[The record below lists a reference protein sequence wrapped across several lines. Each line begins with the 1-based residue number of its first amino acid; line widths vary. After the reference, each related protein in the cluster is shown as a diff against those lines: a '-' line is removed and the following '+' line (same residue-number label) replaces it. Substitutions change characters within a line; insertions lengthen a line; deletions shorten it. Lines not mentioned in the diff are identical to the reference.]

1 MKYKILKE
9 FVDDLGSIR
18 TVGEEFSQLLKT
30 DFISGLEKYGFIEEI
45 KEQDFAVIAT
55 SKLAGVE
62 IAAEDYVEGDK
73 KHFTWDEAIEAVK
86 KLGNGWRL
94 PTRKEWSL
102 ICEEFGCDE
111 DGELSGGLLAK
122 NLNLKANGWKDNNGS
137 LNDSGTYG
145 YWWSSTA
152 HRTTYRYFLYYNTS
166 NGLNSGSG
174 YYRDFGFSVR
184 CVRDVKDKEAFWD
197 FRIYK
202 FNGLFLELKK
212 EGTKLKGKD
221 GGWSSEYIDEQA
233 GLLLRLR
240 ERGYCAEFA
249 VGFDEAKK
257 IIGEYLKGVK

>member
-1 MKYKILKE
+1 MMKYKILKE

-18 TVGEEFSQLLKT
+18 TIGEEFSQLLKT

-111 DGELSGGLLAK
+111 DGQLSGGLLAK
-122 NLNLKANGWKDNNGS
+122 NLNLKANGWKDRSGS
-137 LNDSGTYG
+137 LYGSGTG
-145 YWWSSTA
+145 GSWWSSTA
-152 HRTTYRYFLYYNTS
+152 SNTTTRYYLNYDTSDGLYSGDYYSRYN
-166 NGLNSGSG
+166 GS
-174 YYRDFGFSVR
+174 SVR
-184 CVRDVKDKEAFWD
+184 CVRDV
-197 FRIYK
+197 
-202 FNGLFLELKK
+202 
-212 EGTKLKGKD
+212 EGRK
-221 GGWSSEYIDEQA
+221 
-233 GLLLRLR
+233 
-240 ERGYCAEFA
+240 
-249 VGFDEAKK
+249 
-257 IIGEYLKGVK
+257 

>member
-9 FVDDLGSIR
+9 FVDNLGSIR

-111 DGELSGGLLAK
+111 DGELSGALLAK
-122 NLNLKANGWKDNNGS
+122 NLNLEANGWKDYGNGS
-137 LNDSGTYG
+137 LNSSGTHG

-152 HRTTYRYFLYYNTS
+152 YNTAYCYNLDYNTS
-166 NGLNSGSG
+166 DGLYSG
-174 YYRDFGFSVR
+174 YGSNRYYGISVR
-184 CVRDVKDKEAFWD
+184 CVRDINGKEEEQDDK
-197 FRIYK
+197 
-202 FNGLFLELKK
+202 
-212 EGTKLKGKD
+212 
-221 GGWSSEYIDEQA
+221 
-233 GLLLRLR
+233 
-240 ERGYCAEFA
+240 A
-249 VGFDEAKK
+249 VRYYFGDKMEP
-257 IIGEYLKGVK
+257 END

>member
-1 MKYKILKE
+1 MMKYKILKE

-45 KEQDFAVIAT
+45 KDQDFAVIDFAVIAT

-102 ICEEFGCDE
+102 ICEEFGYDE
-111 DGELSGGLLAK
+111 DGRPSGGLLAK
-122 NLNLKANGWKDNNGS
+122 NLNLKANGWKDFKGS
-137 LNDSGTYG
+137 LNSSGSNG

-152 HRTTYRYFLYYNTS
+152 SDTTYRYYLSYNTR
-166 NGLNSGSG
+166 NGLYSGG
-174 YYRDFGFSVR
+174 NNGRYVGFSVR
-184 CVRDVKDKEAFWD
+184 CVRDIKSKEEEQDDK
-197 FRIYK
+197 
-202 FNGLFLELKK
+202 
-212 EGTKLKGKD
+212 
-221 GGWSSEYIDEQA
+221 
-233 GLLLRLR
+233 
-240 ERGYCAEFA
+240 A
-249 VGFDEAKK
+249 VRYYFGDKMEP
-257 IIGEYLKGVK
+257 END

>member
-45 KEQDFAVIAT
+45 KEQDLAVIAT

-73 KHFTWDEAIEAVK
+73 RHFTWDEAIEAVE

-111 DGELSGGLLAK
+111 DGRLSGGLLAK
-122 NLNLKANGWKDNNGS
+122 NLNLKANGWKDYNNGS
-137 LNDSGTYG
+137 LNYSGTYG

-152 HRTTYRYFLYYNTS
+152 SNTTNHYYLVYGTSSGLYSGYDDYRYY
-166 NGLNSGSG
+166 
-174 YYRDFGFSVR
+174 GFSVR
-184 CVRDVKDKEAFWD
+184 CVRDV
-197 FRIYK
+197 
-202 FNGLFLELKK
+202 
-212 EGTKLKGKD
+212 EGRK
-221 GGWSSEYIDEQA
+221 
-233 GLLLRLR
+233 
-240 ERGYCAEFA
+240 
-249 VGFDEAKK
+249 
-257 IIGEYLKGVK
+257 

>member
-73 KHFTWDEAIEAVK
+73 RHFTWDEATEAVK

-111 DGELSGGLLAK
+111 DGQLSGGLLAK
-122 NLNLKANGWKDNNGS
+122 NLNLKANGWKDSNGS
-137 LNDSGTYG
+137 LYSSGSYG

-152 HRTTYRYFLYYNTS
+152 YDTTDRYYLNYGTS
-166 NGLNSGSG
+166 GGLNSGSYG
-174 YYRDFGFSVR
+174 DRYLGRSVR
-184 CVRDVKDKEAFWD
+184 CVRDIKSKEEEQDARLCVEYGYGKNCNVKEE
-197 FRIYK
+197 
-202 FNGLFLELKK
+202 NE
-212 EGTKLKGKD
+212 
-221 GGWSSEYIDEQA
+221 
-233 GLLLRLR
+233 
-240 ERGYCAEFA
+240 
-249 VGFDEAKK
+249 
-257 IIGEYLKGVK
+257 

>member
-122 NLNLKANGWKDNNGS
+122 NLNLKANGWKDGNGS
-137 LNDSGTYG
+137 LDYSGSYG
-145 YWWSSTA
+145 FWWSSTVSG
-152 HRTTYRYFLYYNTS
+152 TTGRYGLYYDTS
-166 NGLNSGSG
+166 DGLNSGNYDS
-174 YYRDFGFSVR
+174 RDRGSSVR
-184 CVRDVKDKEAFWD
+184 CVRDANDKED
-197 FRIYK
+197 K
-202 FNGLFLELKK
+202 
-212 EGTKLKGKD
+212 
-221 GGWSSEYIDEQA
+221 
-233 GLLLRLR
+233 
-240 ERGYCAEFA
+240 
-249 VGFDEAKK
+249 
-257 IIGEYLKGVK
+257 

>member
-9 FVDDLGSIR
+9 FVDNSGSIR

-62 IAAEDYVEGDK
+62 IAAEDYVEGGK
-73 KHFTWDEAIEAVK
+73 KHFTWDEATEAVK

-122 NLNLKANGWKDNNGS
+122 NLNLKANGWKDYTGS
-137 LNDSGTYG
+137 LYNSGSVG
-145 YWWSSTA
+145 NWWSSTA
-152 HRTTYRYFLYYNTS
+152 YGTAYRYILSYNTS
-166 NGLNSGSG
+166 DGLYSGGSNYR
-174 YYRDFGFSVR
+174 YYGLSVR
-184 CVRDVKDKEAFWD
+184 CVRDVNDKED
-197 FRIYK
+197 K
-202 FNGLFLELKK
+202 
-212 EGTKLKGKD
+212 
-221 GGWSSEYIDEQA
+221 
-233 GLLLRLR
+233 
-240 ERGYCAEFA
+240 
-249 VGFDEAKK
+249 
-257 IIGEYLKGVK
+257 

>member
-62 IAAEDYVEGDK
+62 IAAEDYIEGDK
-73 KHFTWDEAIEAVK
+73 RHFTWDEAIEAVK

-111 DGELSGGLLAK
+111 DGQLSGGLLAK
-122 NLNLKANGWKDNNGS
+122 NLNLKANGWKDYGNGS
-137 LNDSGTYG
+137 LNNSGSYG

-152 HRTTYRYFLYYNTS
+152 YNTAYCYS
-166 NGLNSGSG
+166 LVCSTSSGLYSGDSISRYSG
-174 YYRDFGFSVR
+174 NSVR
-184 CVRDVKDKEAFWD
+184 CVRDVKSKEEEQDDK
-197 FRIYK
+197 
-202 FNGLFLELKK
+202 
-212 EGTKLKGKD
+212 
-221 GGWSSEYIDEQA
+221 
-233 GLLLRLR
+233 
-240 ERGYCAEFA
+240 A
-249 VGFDEAKK
+249 VRYYFGDKMEP
-257 IIGEYLKGVK
+257 END